1 MAIVSANGRTTMMN
15 NDSEDTDYR
24 LAAFSIGI
32 SAPILFH

>member
-1 MAIVSANGRTTMMN
+1 MN